1 MRRIGTAAK
10 EETNWPMFKE
20 APQKW
25 REQTGRYNV
34 RQAVY
39 AGKRAEKK

>member
-25 REQTGRYNV
+25 RGQTERYKV
-34 RQAVY
+34 MRAVY